1 MKLLHIS
8 DLHLGKSLGDFDL
21 INDQR
26 YILDQI
32 LDIADKNSV
41 DAMLI
46 AGDVYDKSVPS
57 EAATRLLNYFLNE
70 LTKRDIKT
78 YMISGNHDSDERL
91 NYGSDLFASN
101 EVYISAIFNPEAIKS
116 ENNSDKNDSSEIST
130 EKNTDTSE
138 YSNCSLYHRTL
149 ADEFGNVN
157 IYLLPF
163 VKASQVRHYFPD
175 EKIEN
180 YDDAVRVI
188 IDHARI
194 DRSERNV
201 IVAHQFVAGKGAD
214 PEFGGSESVGAINV
228 GLVERIGYERFD
240 GFDYAALGHI
250 HRPQPV
256 GRAEVRYSG
265 SPLKYSLSEVNNS
278 KTAPLITLGEK
289 GDVNIELIPLTPL
302 RDMRHIRGTLK
313 ELLSSNDE
321 ASKDDFI
328 YATLTDEEIIN
339 DAMAIFQQTYPNTVK
354 ISYDN
359 SRTREL
365 EKIDIAGVA
374 DNKSFDDLIS
384 DFYRLVY
391 GCEIGDEEMAVMKMA
406 AREAGV
412 INEAD

>member
-1 MKLLHIS
+1 M
-8 DLHLGKSLGDFDL
+8 
-21 INDQR
+21 
-26 YILDQI
+26 
-32 LDIADKNSV
+32 
-41 DAMLI
+41 
-46 AGDVYDKSVPS
+46 
-57 EAATRLLNYFLNE
+57 
-70 LTKRDIKT
+70 
-78 YMISGNHDSDERL
+78 
-91 NYGSDLFASN
+91 
-101 EVYISAIFNPEAIKS
+101 
-116 ENNSDKNDSSEIST
+116 
-130 EKNTDTSE
+130 
-138 YSNCSLYHRTL
+138 
-149 ADEFGNVN
+149 
-157 IYLLPF
+157 
-163 VKASQVRHYFPD
+163 
-175 EKIEN
+175 
-180 YDDAVRVI
+180 
-188 IDHARI
+188 
-194 DRSERNV
+194 
-201 IVAHQFVAGKGAD
+201 
-214 PEFGGSESVGAINV
+214 
-228 GLVERIGYERFD
+228 
-240 GFDYAALGHI
+240 
-250 HRPQPV
+250 
-256 GRAEVRYSG
+256 RYSG